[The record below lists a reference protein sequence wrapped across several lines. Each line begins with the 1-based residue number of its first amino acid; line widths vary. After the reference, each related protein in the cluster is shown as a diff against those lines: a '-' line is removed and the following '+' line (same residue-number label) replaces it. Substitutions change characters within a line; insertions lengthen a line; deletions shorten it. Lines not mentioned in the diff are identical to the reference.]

1 MSLVELLAEA
11 FGAIRAHALRSILTL
26 LGIIIGV
33 STIVGVVSVIA
44 GLNGYVQDK
53 VIQLAP
59 DVWVLT
65 KFGIIRGRDEFLLA
79 LKRKDIDWNEYERL
93 SQLLTETTAIAAQ
106 VIGSGAVKHGD
117 RRLADIQVIGTTA
130 NYPLLYNVDLA
141 AGRYFLEA
149 EARASQALAIIGWD
163 VKDELFP
170 HVDPIGRDIT
180 VDGRPARVIGVV
192 AEQGRILGQNQDNR
206 IYVPIQIHRQWYG
219 RRQSL
224 DLLLRARGGVAGI
237 DRSIDETRAVLRA
250 LRHASYKAPDPFGV
264 VTNQALQTL
273 WTQISGAAFLLM
285 FLISAVSLGV
295 GGVVIMNIMFVSV
308 VERTAEIGVRRAV
321 GAQDRD
327 IRRQFVL
334 EAAVLSLAGGLMG
347 AAAGGILALLVRHVL
362 DFPVMLSPGILLLGI
377 GLSVV
382 VGLVAGYWPARQ
394 ASRLNVI
401 EALRVER

>member
-1 MSLVELLAEA
+1 MSFIELLGEA
-11 FGAIRAHALRSILTL
+11 FSAIRAHALRSILTL

-44 GLNGYVQDK
+44 GLNGYVQEK
-53 VIQLAP
+53 VIVLSP

-79 LKRKDIDWNEYERL
+79 LKRKDIDWHEYERL
-93 SQLLTETTAIAAQ
+93 SQLLTETSAIAAQ
-106 VIGSGAVKHGD
+106 VTSSAAVKHGD
-117 RRLADIQVIGTTA
+117 RRLADIQVVGTTA
-130 NYPLLYNVDLA
+130 NYPQLFNIDLA

-149 EARASQALAIIGWD
+149 EARASQGLAIIGWD

-170 HVDPIGRDIT
+170 HVDPIGREIT
-180 VDGRPARVIGVV
+180 VDGRPARVIGLV
-192 AEQGRILGQNQDNR
+192 AQQGRTLGQSQDNR
-206 IYVPIQIHRQWYG
+206 VYVPIQLHRQWFG

-224 DLLLRARGGVAGI
+224 DLLLRARGGVPGI
-237 DRSIDETRAVLRA
+237 DRSIDETRTVLRA
-250 LRHASYKAPDPFGV
+250 LRHTSYKAIDPFGV

-273 WTQISGAAFLLM
+273 WTQISGAAFLMM

-334 EAAVLSLAGGLMG
+334 EAALLSFTGGLMG
-347 AAAGGILALLVRHVL
+347 AGAGGALALFVRHGL
-362 DFPVMLSPGILLLGI
+362 DFPVILSPAIMLLGL

-382 VGLVAGYWPARQ
+382 VGLAAGYWPARQ
-394 ASRLNVI
+394 ASRLNI
-401 EALRVER
+401 IDSLRAE